1 MYNIH
6 SMDYT
11 TNNYTT
17 CEGNEMDM
25 DVVVI
30 CDVNSVT

>member
-6 SMDYT
+6 SMDY